1 MAEGPPRTDA
11 GLTIG
16 QLARRFGLSRSAL
29 LHYDRVG
36 LLRAEQRTGNGYRR
50 YGPASVERLTR
61 IVELRSAGMPLHAI
75 ADAMVGT
82 EGLVALLE
90 QQVTVL
96 DQQIAAL
103 QAQRS
108 IAHRLMSVPGP
119 SRTAL
124 SRGDWTRMF
133 RALGLSDQQMRQ
145 WHHMFELS
153 APLAHGRFLSFL
165 GLKAEEIEQ
174 VRRWS
179 ADAELPVDRLHDER
193 SGTGRPESTP

>member
-36 LLRAEQRTGNGYRR
+36 LLRPEQRTGNSYRR

-75 ADAMVGT
+75 ADAVVGT
-82 EGLVALLE
+82 RGLVALLE

-108 IAHRLMSVPGP
+108 IAHRLMSLPEP
-119 SRTAL
+119 NRTAL
-124 SRGDWTRMF
+124 SRGDWTLMF

-145 WHHMFELS
+145 WHHMFEFS

-165 GLKAEEIEQ
+165 GLNAEEIEQ
-174 VRRWS
+174 VRHWS
-179 ADAELPVDRLHDER
+179 ADAELPADGLRNER